1 MASTHPVIGVD
12 KRGIKGDRVIISG
25 SIVLSNAPGGACAG
39 ATPTSGGGNIGDDSC
54 GLTAGTDQPALPPS
68 PVDGP
73 GPSTAPTT
81 APAASVAPGADAWTW
96 LLDPLADN
104 GGPTLTR
111 LPVAGSIAI
120 DAAAGIGGCPATDQR
135 GVPQPQGPAC
145 DAGAVELA
153 ATP

>member
-1 MASTHPVIGVD
+1 M
-12 KRGIKGDRVIISG
+12 
-25 SIVLSNAPGGACAG
+25 
-39 ATPTSGGGNIGDDSC
+39 
-54 GLTAGTDQPALPPS
+54 TAGTDQPAVPPS
-68 PVDGP
+68 APAAP

-81 APAASVAPGADAWTW
+81 APAPSLVPGADAWTW

-135 GVPQPQGPAC
+135 GVPRPQGPAC